1 MADATKNKANKKI
14 CLAEVSL
21 FVCRRSGDIAGDR
34 FLYDSVLR
42 WGEGVN
48 LSLAPLIL
56 FLSNPGYLKN
66 VLKPLSCLRRRG
78 QTIRL

>member
-1 MADATKNKANKKI
+1 
-14 CLAEVSL
+14 
-21 FVCRRSGDIAGDR
+21 
-34 FLYDSVLR
+34 VLR